1 ASTIERI
8 TWKQVEYRQQKISGA
23 DEKEKCSP
31 EIEVQRRGQNHPA
44 ERDQRKQ
51 KTRRRPSD
59 RNAKFRFR
67 ILRLSFQT
75 REAAEGMQD
84 DLLNLN
90 SFGASHQGVGEFMT
104 KDRHK
109 QSQRRDNTQGPRKHI
124 TGGWNS
130 E

>member
-1 ASTIERI
+1 MATEAGDPGRLANVAATFPDDRSQHASTIERI

-84 DLLNLN
+84 NLLDLN
-90 SFGASHQGVGEFMT
+90 SFGATHQRM
-104 KDRHK
+104 
-109 QSQRRDNTQGPRKHI
+109 
-124 TGGWNS
+124 
-130 E
+130 